1 VTILHA
7 YKLLEDDTSYL
18 DEPPETP
25 APLFAI
31 RAFKT
36 AIFGTPHPYQREVKQ
51 PVQHSQEDRLP
62 GPNAPAWRPESSYA
76 LEGSDGTSSDPFH
89 FADKPA
95 VQARLDP
102 PASPAKGILLTP
114 GTAASRRKTVS
125 FGNMDAKHQKEAKQP
140 MNDKAGA
147 ETEFPVE
154 SGHDAAPEEK
164 PRQSTLTRT
173 LIELSKQKPAKEQT
187 PVNMDYQGK
196 SGKGVIGME
205 FRTDS
210 VMGPN
215 ADVTVDLSQPH
226 SRSGQYWKVKYDQ
239 YHKRSHREMKK
250 IIKYGQNVKSYAVK
264 KDAEA
269 TSLSEKL
276 NMALAKVATMETE
289 VSKLATQLRS
299 AQSGG
304 PKQEGNHIRL
314 VSDLAQQTAM
324 AIKYKQQADG
334 FKAALQK
341 QGSIKASEE
350 SQENLGAEAKSDA
363 PLEVASTNAELDS
376 LRATASAAENQAI
389 KLEKEN
395 AALKRSL
402 ARVKE
407 EMMSYETR
415 RQAREERLKKR
426 EAKHKAAREE
436 CETRLAQLTFAHEEL
451 LRASGELPVV
461 DMTAEILSI
470 QKEAGM
476 QGVFEDQTDANHIP
490 TDGRGNAQP
499 FKSDEHV
506 NSPYIS
512 PRKRRLQNP
521 IVDIWTPSSP
531 REAENQAPTP
541 SKEPTEIPPSSVK
554 HDIQRTLKEIDRN
567 LIPTQSPATNQ
578 HLATKPNLSPQIP
591 TPILPQPPTSTLPS
605 ATHPLH
611 DRRKTISSPR
621 PSIINVTSSPA
632 KLPQRTQSSR
642 IDSATSERLMVAS
655 KVRSASLKSRVVG
668 SRTSTMGSGRA
679 SSMSL
684 ERAAAAKARLARRCA
699 EKRRGQGV

>member
-1 VTILHA
+1 MTLLHA
-7 YKLLEDDTSYL
+7 YKLLEDGTSYL

-51 PVQHSQEDRLP
+51 PVQPSQEDRLP
-62 GPNAPAWRPESSYA
+62 GPNAPAWRPKSSYA
-76 LEGSDGTSSDPFH
+76 LDGSDGISSDPFH

-125 FGNMDAKHQKEAKQP
+125 FGNMDLKHQKEANQP

-147 ETEFPVE
+147 ETELPVE
-154 SGHDAAPEEK
+154 SAHDAAPEEK
-164 PRQSTLTRT
+164 PRHSTLTRT
-173 LIELSKQKPAKEQT
+173 LIELSKQKPAKEQA
-187 PVNMDYQGK
+187 PINIEFQRNKGREAVGMDFH
-196 SGKGVIGME
+196 S
-205 FRTDS
+205 DS
-210 VMGPN
+210 IIGPN

-226 SRSGQYWKVKYDQ
+226 SRSGQYWKAKYDQ
-239 YHKRSHREMKK
+239 YHKRSHRETKK

-264 KDAEA
+264 KDVEA

-289 VSKLATQLRS
+289 VSKLARQLRS
-299 AQSGG
+299 AQSEG
-304 PKQEGNHIRL
+304 PKQEGDHSRL
-314 VSDLAQQTAM
+314 VSDLGQQTAM
-324 AIKYKQQADG
+324 ATKYKKRADELR
-334 FKAALQK
+334 AALQR
-341 QGSIKASEE
+341 QGSSGVLGEP
-350 SQENLGAEAKSDA
+350 QENLGPEVKSDA
-363 PLEVASTNAELDS
+363 PLEVASINAELDS
-376 LRATASAAENQAI
+376 LRATASAAENQAV

-395 AALKRSL
+395 AVIKRSL

-415 RQAREERLKKR
+415 RQAREERLMKR
-426 EAKHKAAREE
+426 GTKHKAAREE

-451 LRASGELPVV
+451 LRTSGELPVV
-461 DMTAEILSI
+461 NMTAEIQSI
-470 QKEAGM
+470 QIESGM
-476 QGVFEDQTDANHIP
+476 RDVFEDQTEANHIP
-490 TDGRGNAQP
+490 TDGKENARP
-499 FKSDEHV
+499 IKTDEHGK
-506 NSPYIS
+506 SPYIS
-512 PRKRRLQNP
+512 SRKRRPQNP

-531 REAENQAPTP
+531 REAETQASP
-541 SKEPTEIPPSSVK
+541 SKEPAELPPSSVK
-554 HDIQRTLKEIDRN
+554 HDINRTLKEIDRN
-567 LIPTQSPATNQ
+567 LIPTQSSETNQ
-578 HLATKPNLSPQIP
+578 HLPTKPNLSPQIP
-591 TPILPQPPTSTLPS
+591 TPTLPQPPTSMLPS

-611 DRRKTISSPR
+611 DRRRTISSPR
-621 PSIINVTSSPA
+621 PSIISVISSPA

-642 IDSATSERLMVAS
+642 VEDAASGQLLVAS
-655 KVRSASLKSRVVG
+655 KGRPGSLKSRVVG

-684 ERAAAAKARLARRCA
+684 ERAAAAKARLARRSA

>member
-7 YKLLEDDTSYL
+7 YKLLEDGTSYL

-36 AIFGTPHPYQREVKQ
+36 AIFGTPHPYQREIKQ
-51 PVQHSQEDRLP
+51 PVQPSQEDRLS

-76 LEGSDGTSSDPFH
+76 LDGSDGISSDPFH

-102 PASPAKGILLTP
+102 SASPAKGILLTP

-210 VMGPN
+210 VIGPN

-269 TSLSEKL
+269 TSLSENL
-276 NMALAKVATMETE
+276 NIALAKVATMEAE
-289 VSKLATQLRS
+289 VSKLAILSRS

-334 FKAALQK
+334 FKAVLQK
-341 QGSIKASEE
+341 QGSIKVFEE

-363 PLEVASTNAELDS
+363 PLEVASINAELDS

-407 EMMSYETR
+407 EMMSYETK

-476 QGVFEDQTDANHIP
+476 QDILEDQTEANHIP
-490 TDGRGNAQP
+490 TDGKENAQP
-499 FKSDEHV
+499 FKSDEQAKT
-506 NSPYIS
+506 PYIS

-531 REAENQAPTP
+531 REDGNQASP
-541 SKEPTEIPPSSVK
+541 SKEPTQLPPSSVK

-591 TPILPQPPTSTLPS
+591 NPTLPESNTTIPS

-611 DRRKTISSPR
+611 DRRRTISSPR

-632 KLPQRTQSSR
+632 KLPQPPHSSR
-642 IDSATSERLMVAS
+642 IDTAASEQLLVAS
-655 KVRSASLKSRVVG
+655 KGRSGSLKARVVG

-684 ERAAAAKARLARRCA
+684 ERAAAAKARLARRSA